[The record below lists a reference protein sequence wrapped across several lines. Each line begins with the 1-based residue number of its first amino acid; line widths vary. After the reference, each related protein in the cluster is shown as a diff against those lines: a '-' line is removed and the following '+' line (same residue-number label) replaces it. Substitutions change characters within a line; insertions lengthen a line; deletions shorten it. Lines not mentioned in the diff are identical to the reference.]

1 MIYILYSND
10 YEVYLGGNYFPESE
24 VLIKTTKDVLS
35 ACEDIGVPI
44 TLFCD
49 LPCLWRYRELGY
61 TEFPDAV
68 DHQLKNTIDREHDV
82 QAHIHPHWF
91 ETEIVY
97 NEKGIPRYD
106 FDLSKFL
113 LGNWI
118 PQGGLALQEF
128 CGDIFRRA
136 KSYLEDLLRPVNP
149 SYRCIAFRAGGY
161 GMQPNTKEILEALI
175 DAGYLIDSSIVPGMV
190 LDSNVN
196 RIDFTE
202 VPQEG
207 NYSVS
212 PELGLNR
219 VSEEGLFEIPVL
231 ALRQGEASWLLAKAL
246 PLKVVRYFLERTKQK
261 QMGFSIQ
268 SAGPTKK
275 RKKLLGKISDQVDA
289 IRDGRFILELCKDVG
304 IMVDATRH
312 YINRYNSGDRDLLF
326 AVSCHSKSADPGVL
340 DALKRFHRRL
350 ERIYGGQ
357 LKAMTF
363 QEAGR
368 WLNLTRR

>member
-10 YEVYLGGNYFPESE
+10 YEVYLGGNYCSESE
-24 VLIKTTKDVLS
+24 VLIKTTEDVLS

-44 TLFCD
+44 TSFCD
-49 LPCLWRYRELGY
+49 LPCLWRYRKLGY

-97 NEKGIPRYD
+97 NEKGISTYD

-118 PQGGLALQEF
+118 PQGGSALQDF
-128 CGDIFRRA
+128 CADIFKRA

-161 GMQPNTKEILEALI
+161 GIQPNTKQIFGALI
-175 DAGYLIDSSIVPGMV
+175 DAGYLIDSSVVPGML

-202 VPQEG
+202 VPQKG
-207 NYSVS
+207 NYFVS

-219 VSEEGLFEIPVL
+219 VSEEGMFEIPVL
-231 ALRQGEASWLLAKAL
+231 ALRQGEASWLLAKAF
-246 PLKVVRYFLERTKQK
+246 PLKVLKYFLKRAKQR
-261 QMGFSIQ
+261 QLGYSIQ
-268 SAGPTKK
+268 SSDPTEK
-275 RKKLLGKISDQVDA
+275 RKTLLSKILDQVDI
-289 IRDGRFILELCKDVG
+289 IRHGWFMLELCKDVNV
-304 IMVDATRH
+304 MVDATRH
-312 YINRYNSGDRDLLF
+312 YINRYGNGDRDLF
-326 AVSCHSKSADPGVL
+326 FSVSCHSKSVYPDVL
-340 DALKRFHRRL
+340 DALKKFHRRL
-350 ERIYGGQ
+350 ERIYGEQ
-357 LKAMTF
+357 LKAITF

-368 WLNLTRR
+368 RLNFTWR